1 MSKQFITLSLGLL
14 ILSACTPAE
23 KEAMEP
29 MINDTETMMQ
39 QDDVMMKDDDSDSM
53 MDDESKDAMMDE
65 KMEKDGMK
73 DADMMKKDAMMES
86 SKGPMMDEKMEE
98 DGMKFAYTA
107 FAPSVLTDGR
117 TKVLF
122 FHAAWCPTCRS
133 ADADLQTWFAAN
145 VATRNVYKVDYDTSA
160 ELKAKYGVT
169 YQHTFVLVDGQGNA
183 LKTVQ
188 GPSDDVLKSMIGAQ

>member
-1 MSKQFITLSLGLL
+1 
-14 ILSACTPAE
+14 
-23 KEAMEP
+23 
-29 MINDTETMMQ
+29 MMQ
-39 QDDVMMKDDDSDSM
+39 DTQ
-53 MDDESKDAMMDE
+53 
-65 KMEKDGMK
+65 
-73 DADMMKKDAMMES
+73 KDAMMEKTDDAMMKQDS
-86 SKGPMMDEKMEE
+86 TSDAMMDEKMEE

-107 FAPSVLTDGR
+107 FAPSVLTDGQ

-133 ADADLQTWFAAN
+133 ADADLQAWFAAN